1 MKTHYDLLAL
11 ERTASAEEIKRAFRR
26 EIARYHPDK
35 VQHLGTEFQEIAATR
50 AAELTEAYRVLM
62 DVGLRKNYDESLDD
76 SGQATSAR
84 SETRPYSPP
93 TPTHAPAAAPRPTP
107 AEPTPEGPRDRRYQQ
122 EQATTNQFLKRA
134 VLGKIGEFAEG
145 LGGESLAS
153 GAFDAVYR
161 FKGRRGVFAKAEPA
175 VRVLTRVV
183 PVVDAAAVEE
193 AWGLSIRALSPDET
207 VCLLLLGSGLSPAKE
222 LSAAISEQRRRAR
235 KAGPVVVP
243 VDMRDWESLFPPDTP
258 PVVRTLLDRLRSG
271 G

>member
-1 MKTHYDLLAL
+1 MKTHYDLLAI

-62 DVGLRKNYDESLDD
+62 DVELRKNYDEALDD
-76 SGQATSAR
+76 GGQAAPSRNEA
-84 SETRPYSPP
+84 RPYSPP
-93 TPTHAPAAAPRPTP
+93 APEPAAAPRPTP
-107 AEPTPEGPRDRRYQQ
+107 AEPTPEGPRDRRYKQ

-134 VLGKIGEFAEG
+134 VLGRIGEFAEG
-145 LGGESLAS
+145 LGGESLPA